1 MNQKHAEQD
10 IAVLGIDLG
19 KQSFHLHGVDRFD
32 KAMIRKRMSRKRLL
46 SFMASLKP
54 CLVGME
60 ACGGSHD
67 WARRFQALGHEVRLM
82 SPQFVKPYVKSN
94 KNDYLDAEAICE
106 AVQRPNM
113 RFVPIKSAE
122 QQDIQSLHRA
132 RSLAISQR
140 TAQINQ
146 VRGLLLEYGLV
157 LPQGAHVVRR
167 ALPAILEEAENGLSF
182 AMRELLADLREEL
195 VHLDERIAEYDRK
208 IILTA
213 RQTDACRLLM
223 TIPGIGPLI
232 ATALVAAVGDV
243 QVFNSGREM
252 AAWLGLVPRQRSTGG
267 RPILGGISKRGDSY
281 LRTLLIHGARA
292 VVRLAAKK
300 TDRRSRWVA
309 TLAQRRGNN
318 IAAVAL
324 ANKNIRTAW
333 AMLTR
338 AEVYQVIE
346 AV

>member
-1 MNQKHAEQD
+1 MNQKHAQRD
-10 IAVLGIDLG
+10 IAVLGIDLA
-19 KQSFHLHGVDRFD
+19 KQSFHLHGVDRHG
-32 KAMIRKRMSRKRLL
+32 KEVIRKRMNRKQLL

-54 CLVGME
+54 CRVGME
-60 ACGGSHD
+60 ACGGSHE
-67 WARRFQALGHEVRLM
+67 WARQFQKFGHEVRLM

-113 RFVPIKSAE
+113 RFVPIKSPE

-146 VRGLLLEYGLV
+146 VRGLLLEYGIV
-157 LPQGAHVVRR
+157 LPQGAYVVRK
-167 ALPAILEEAENGLSF
+167 ALPAILEDAENGLSF
-182 AMRELLADLREEL
+182 AMRELLDDLRAAL
-195 VHLDERIAEYDRK
+195 TRLDERIAGYDRK
-208 IILTA
+208 ITLMA
-213 RQTDACRLLM
+213 KHNDACRVLM

-232 ATALVAAVGDV
+232 ATALIAAVGDV
-243 QVFNSGREM
+243 RVFNSGREM

-267 RPILGGISKRGDSY
+267 RPILGRISKRGDTY

-309 TLAQRRGNN
+309 ALAQRRGNN

-324 ANKNIRTAW
+324 ANKNVRTAW

-338 AEVYQVIE
+338 AEPYQVVE
-346 AV
+346 AA